1 MRALSRKLALIKEKM
16 DTAIKTPVTD
26 AGAMAGFTAIQ
37 QSELLEALARLSI
50 TTPTPVQ
57 REALPSILKGGDH
70 IVEAQTGSGKTLAFV
85 LPILSKLLDS
95 MPHSGNFALIIT
107 PTRELAVQVS
117 AVVSSLIPEIQP
129 ACIIG
134 GAKQEGQIRQLRKD
148 PRIIV
153 GTPGRLLDLINQ
165 RQILLRKCQ
174 MFVLDE
180 ADEMLSMG
188 FIDEVKEILS
198 RLPKERQGLFFS
210 ATITPRV
217 LSLASSFLKK
227 ATRIEVAPES
237 HRVPLINHLFCRVDG
252 ALTAKAQALTVF
264 LDQHKPRSAIVFCN
278 TKSDTELVEI
288 MLRKRGIESRR
299 INSDLSQKER
309 ERVMSDFRSGE
320 LTLLIATDVA
330 ARGIDVSDVELVVNY
345 ALHETTETYVH
356 RTGRTGRAGRSGT
369 ALTLV
374 GPQDFANFYSLS
386 RKLPVSLT
394 EIQIPV

>member
-1 MRALSRKLALIKEKM
+1 ME
-16 DTAIKTPVTD
+16 TVTKTPEVV
-26 AGAMAGFTAIQ
+26 AGETAGFSAIRQ
-37 QSELLEALARLSI
+37 PELRKALADLSI

-57 REALPSILKGGDH
+57 REAIPRILAGGDY

-85 LPILSKLLDS
+85 LPILSKLLDAL
-95 MPHSGNFALIIT
+95 PYAGNFALIIT
-107 PTRELAVQVS
+107 PTRELASQVS
-117 AVVSSLIPEIQP
+117 SVVSSLLPEIQP

-148 PRIIV
+148 PRVIV

-165 RQILLRKCQ
+165 RELVLRRCQ

-188 FIDEVKEILS
+188 FIDEVKAILS
-198 RLPKERQGLFFS
+198 KLPKERQGLFFS
-210 ATITPRV
+210 ATMTPRV
-217 LSLASSFLKK
+217 LSLATSFLNNP
-227 ATRIEVAPES
+227 TRIELDPEFEK
-237 HRVPLINHLFCRVDG
+237 PPQIDHLFCRVDG
-252 ALTAKAQALTVF
+252 ALTAKAQALAVF

-288 MLRKRGIESRR
+288 MLRKRGIQSRR

-309 ERVMSDFRSGE
+309 ERVMGDFRSGD
-320 LTLLIATDVA
+320 LSLLIATDVA

-345 ALHETTETYVH
+345 SLHDTIETYVH

-386 RKLPVSLT
+386 RRLQVPLT
-394 EIQIPV
+394 EVRLPA